1 MVSIPACHAGDPG
14 SIPGNGEFFN
24 FVCRMRITV
33 TNRERREENEYEY
46 QTSDIALFAADTDL
60 AIFSLEKN

>member
-1 MVSIPACHAGDPG
+1 
-14 SIPGNGEFFN
+14 
-24 FVCRMRITV
+24 MRITV